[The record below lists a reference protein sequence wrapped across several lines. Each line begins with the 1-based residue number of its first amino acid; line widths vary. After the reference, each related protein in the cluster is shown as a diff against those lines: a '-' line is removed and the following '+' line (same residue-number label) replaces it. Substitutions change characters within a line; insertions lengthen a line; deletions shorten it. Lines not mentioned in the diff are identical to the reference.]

1 MLGPP
6 HSFTEPFGEAVPMSP
21 SPHTP
26 AQAAAALYAMIP
38 HALSRATLE
47 EYGIDATPEQAQQ
60 ITREVLS
67 LSLFWVYSA
76 LQVTLSKTSKER
88 VFGELRQCIFKIW
101 ESDLGQRGHDVQ
113 QYFEEME
120 GRRSAYDR
128 VIQEGGTPVMVF
140 TESASILESVGTVQP
155 EDRQKIL
162 ALLIDLI
169 PVDPIGEQVAE
180 LDLTDT

>member
-1 MLGPP
+1 M
-6 HSFTEPFGEAVPMSP
+6 
-21 SPHTP
+21 
-26 AQAAAALYAMIP
+26 
-38 HALSRATLE
+38 
-47 EYGIDATPEQAQQ
+47 
-60 ITREVLS
+60 
-67 LSLFWVYSA
+67 
-76 LQVTLSKTSKER
+76 
-88 VFGELRQCIFKIW
+88 
-101 ESDLGQRGHDVQ
+101 Q

-120 GRRSAYDR
+120 GRRSTYDR
-128 VIQEGGTPVMVF
+128 VVQEGGTPVMVF

>member
-1 MLGPP
+1 
-6 HSFTEPFGEAVPMSP
+6 
-21 SPHTP
+21 
-26 AQAAAALYAMIP
+26 
-38 HALSRATLE
+38 
-47 EYGIDATPEQAQQ
+47 
-60 ITREVLS
+60 
-67 LSLFWVYSA
+67 
-76 LQVTLSKTSKER
+76 
-88 VFGELRQCIFKIW
+88 
-101 ESDLGQRGHDVQ
+101 
-113 QYFEEME
+113 
-120 GRRSAYDR
+120 SAYDR